1 MRRMKQRT
9 IHSSRQD
16 PREDNIVPVAGN
28 LSPELATVLVEIQNK
43 RRRLIRA
50 LAQQAAREMLARAM
64 ATRDE

>member
-1 MRRMKQRT
+1 MRRMKQRA

-16 PREDNIVPVAGN
+16 PHEDNIVPVAGD
-28 LSPELATVLVEIQNK
+28 LSPELAAALAEIQNK

-50 LAQQAAREMLARAM
+50 LAQQAARELLAQTM